1 MFFYFFAC
9 LLGPDSLRSTT
20 SVKWVTFSK
29 KQTRRSFSRFP
40 SFLFYTHM
48 ITIIS
53 TSWTGVTDIHPGA
66 SWEGTGGIFRHTK
79 IARCIYTKESP
90 FPPPPPLFVYLT
102 RVPVDLLTV
111 LAESSSIY
119 PKWTLVGV
127 AVLLL
132 FFPLLFLVF
141 FFFFLQLHCITNL
154 SVTPWI
160 GSICFCNGHKNV
172 NSK

>member
-1 MFFYFFAC
+1 MFFVFCLAHLRFRSKCFNRGSRRVFCFFAC

-29 KQTRRSFSRFP
+29 KQTRRSLSRFP

-90 FPPPPPLFVYLT
+90 FFSPSL
-102 RVPVDLLTV
+102 RVSN
-111 LAESSSIY
+111 ACAGRFANS
-119 PKWTLVGV
+119 VGGIQFH
-127 AVLLL
+127 L
-132 FFPLLFLVF
+132 PEMD
-141 FFFFLQLHCITNL
+141 T
-154 SVTPWI
+154 
-160 GSICFCNGHKNV
+160 G
-172 NSK
+172 

>member
-1 MFFYFFAC
+1 MLVYLLFKNNFSVKRIHVFILFDFRQMKNLTWNIDSLKSNSLSCFFVFFFASPISVLVQSASSGDRVVFFYFFAC

-90 FPPPPPLFVYLT
+90 FLPPL
-102 RVPVDLLTV
+102 
-111 LAESSSIY
+111 SS
-119 PKWTLVGV
+119 
-127 AVLLL
+127 
-132 FFPLLFLVF
+132 
-141 FFFFLQLHCITNL
+141 CI
-154 SVTPWI
+154 
-160 GSICFCNGHKNV
+160 
-172 NSK
+172 